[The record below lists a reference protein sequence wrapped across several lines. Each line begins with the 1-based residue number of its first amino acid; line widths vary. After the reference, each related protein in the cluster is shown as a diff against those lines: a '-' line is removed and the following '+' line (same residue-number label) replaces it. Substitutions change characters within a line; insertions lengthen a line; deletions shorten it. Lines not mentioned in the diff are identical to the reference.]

1 MEKVKPPILVLL
13 FFLSIILLYL
23 FYQGIKCNKAIK
35 NGRKHLESYSSK
47 TLDSSYG
54 KITYVDKGKGE
65 AILSIHGIFGGYD
78 QAYDTCRVFADKYR
92 IIAPSRFG
100 YLYSDIKG
108 EGRPKEQK
116 EAYLE
121 LLDEKRIDKV
131 FLLATSAGGSVAFRF
146 ALDYPERTK
155 GLILFSSPLPYS
167 EKPEKYPKYA
177 GPPPF
182 FCYDYAMFLISPLFQ
197 PIMGMDKSTIYGM
210 LPIRER
216 KKGVEIDAAIT
227 NIDMARSYDEYRI
240 EDLKVPVLILHSKDD
255 KLASYESV
263 KSVLHRFPS
272 YQLVSFDKGGH
283 LMKGH
288 EKEVQEAVISF
299 IEKEK

>member
-1 MEKVKPPILVLL
+1 MENISRFILL
-13 FFLSIILLYL
+13 FVISLIL
-23 FYQGIKCNKAIK
+23 FYLLVQRIRCSIAQ
-35 NGRKHLESYSSK
+35 RKSKERLSSYDTKS
-47 TLDSSYG
+47 LDCSYG
-54 KITYVDKGKGE
+54 KMTYIDEGE
-65 AILSIHGIFGGYD
+65 GEVILSIHGIFGGYD
-78 QAYDTCRVFADKYR
+78 QAYDTCRVFADQYR

-116 EAYLE
+116 EAHLE

-155 GLILFSSPLPYS
+155 GLILFSSSLPYS

-197 PIMGMDKSTIYGM
+197 PIMGMDKSTIHGM